1 MPRTVHEGF
10 TTYLQWKTPS
20 ATQRQAASLH
30 RSSVRR
36 SIENAREV
44 YRFIETGSFGH
55 GTGVAGYSDV
65 DVLVS
70 LKGDRPTSSDTALN
84 WIRAALTTS
93 FPRTYI
99 RTSRPAVVVAFASG
113 YETFEVIPGFI
124 QSTTPVHRY
133 SIPAPGGGW
142 MDTTPEAHLDY
153 VDAANTNPGGAKDL
167 ARLVKAWKYH
177 QQVPISSFY
186 LEMRA
191 AQHMATQTNFIP
203 VWDLCLLLEKLDEW
217 SLRPMQDPTGNTGSI
232 RATSSTGA
240 AIEAQSKLATAATR
254 ARKALNAY
262 NAGNPDE
269 AFHYLDLLFGGTFP
283 SR

>member
-1 MPRTVHEGF
+1 MPRSVHEGF
-10 TTYLQWKTPS
+10 TTYLQWKTPNT
-20 ATQRQAASLH
+20 TQRQVATLH

-36 SIENAREV
+36 SIENARDV

-55 GTGVAGYSDV
+55 GTGVAGHSDV

-99 RTSRPAVVVAFASG
+99 RTSRPAVVVAFAGG

-124 QSTTPVHRY
+124 QSTAPDHSY

-153 VDAANTNPGGAKDL
+153 VDAANRDPQGAKDL

-191 AQHMATQTNFIP
+191 AQHMTTQTNFIP
-203 VWDLCLLLEKLDEW
+203 VWDLCLLLEKLDGW
-217 SLRPMQDPTGNTGSI
+217 GLRSMQDPTGNTGSI
-232 RATSSTGA
+232 QATSSTGA
-240 AIEAQSKLATAATR
+240 AIESHSKLATAATR
-254 ARKALNAY
+254 ARKALDAY
-262 NAGNPDE
+262 TAGNPDE
-269 AFHYLDLLFGGTFP
+269 SFRYLDLLFGGTFP